1 MIGLFNECF
10 PPVMDGVSLTVS
22 NLARCFYQ
30 QGREVAVVT
39 PEMPG
44 LDESQ
49 IPYSVFQYRSF
60 PVPGRHPYR
69 YGFPSL
75 DFKFQKQVAA
85 QNFEILHAHCPFSSG
100 DFALKT
106 ARRMG
111 IPLVATFHSKYRDD
125 FERVIPSKTL
135 VDYLVGKVVKFYESV
150 DEVWV
155 PQASVGE
162 TLREY
167 GYKGTFEVVDNGTE
181 FADAPYTEEMK
192 WAAKNE
198 LYVAVDEPLL
208 LFVGQHIWEKNV
220 KLIIE
225 ALAKVKDLPYHAL
238 FVGDGYARAD
248 MQAIAAKLG
257 LSGNSDYRKDKIT
270 FFGSVQSRELMQM
283 IYTAADLFL
292 FPSIYDNAPL
302 VVREA
307 ASLHTPSIVARG
319 SNTAEIIK
327 DGINGFLSDNDVT
340 AFANRLRYIL
350 ERPTIISWAAK
361 GAAETLVRPW
371 NDIAVEVLDRY
382 QHLIDRQQNRLA
394 I

>member
-44 LDESQ
+44 FDESQ

-350 ERPTIISWAAK
+350 ECPTIISWAAK
-361 GAAETLVRPW
+361 GAVETLVRSW
-371 NDIAVEVLDRY
+371 NGIAVEVLDRY